1 MKKLIAF
8 VATVVLMTSVVSA
21 KDWHP
26 GQNPTRLPLNEAI
39 GKLNNL
45 PILKEVVLHTIHTTP
60 GVPIYFHRYDYVAEM
75 TGGWSSGSH
84 YFLVSNDSVLAYSW
98 RFLEIQV
105 FYFPL
110 CGNVAWRWLPECSS
124 VSTDTLVT
132 PSAATDVG
140 KTSGWPWWIWL
151 ALLGPLGLL
160 GFVPLIWRN
169 RYRGPQGPVGP
180 QGSIGSQGTMGPIGP
195 QGPVGPAGPPG
206 PPCNCHTT
214 IIPGVAL
221 TSGSNELDE
230 LQGLQSEIADIHDEW
245 DKVVLQIGLPQV
257 RELRD
262 RLRKRNDTAKEILKG
277 LGPLD
282 K

>member
-1 MKKLIAF
+1 MKKLIAL
-8 VATVVLMTSVVSA
+8 VAAVVLMTSVVFA

-45 PILKEVVLHTIHTTP
+45 PILKEIVLHTIHTTP

-160 GFVPLIWRN
+160 GFIPLIWRN

-180 QGSIGSQGTMGPIGP
+180 QGPIGSQGPIGPIGP
-195 QGPVGPAGPPG
+195 IGPAGPG
-206 PPCNCHTT
+206 GGTSTT
-214 IIPGVAL
+214 IAPTVVSA
-221 TSGSNELDE
+221 SSELDE
-230 LQGLQSEIADIHDEW
+230 LEKINSEIADIQDEW
-245 DKVVLQIGLPQV
+245 SQVVVAVGLPQARV
-257 RELRD
+257 LRD
-262 RLRKRNDTAKEILKG
+262 QLRKRNDRAKDILKG
-277 LGPLD
+277 VGPLD